1 MYNDIGILGINLIT
15 GGMLKYVL
23 INVLVV
29 IVAYALGCI
38 SPATIL
44 AKKRGIDIRKEG
56 SGNPGTTNTLRVMGK
71 KEALIVL
78 LVDVLKGAIA
88 VILAGTLIGM
98 DAAMVAAV
106 FVFIGHVF
114 PVTHKF
120 QGGKGVATAFG
131 ALTAIHPAIGFGCLG
146 IVIVCVAIS
155 RRMSV
160 GSIIGAIACP
170 VLSFII
176 EPRFFLYALF
186 MAVIVLLKHAGNIK
200 RLMRGEEPKL
210 SFKSKGKNEKI
221 EEAPAASE
229 EPEKDESKE
238 TKKHDKDEFDF

>member
-1 MYNDIGILGINLIT
+1 MYDDIGILGINLIT
-15 GGMLKYVL
+15 GGMLKYML

-78 LVDVLKGAIA
+78 IVDILKGATA
-88 VILAGTLIGM
+88 VILAGTLIGV
-98 DAAMVAAV
+98 DAAMIAAV

-186 MAVIVLLKHAGNIK
+186 MAVIVLFKHAGNIK

-210 SFKSKGKNEKI
+210 SFKSKDKSEKV
-221 EEAPAASE
+221 EETE
-229 EPEKDESKE
+229 
-238 TKKHDKDEFDF
+238 KDEFDF